1 MKKNELYVYTALS
14 LATLVPVP
22 GRLAYGIVI
31 IVMLYLLSL
40 LGILFKQ
47 FVSMFFEYG
56 LRSVLIAAM
65 LISTCLL
72 VRQILIIIS
81 PITAFILGINI
92 YVPALTAFILGNLYR
107 HSGLK
112 LSEMLNHSLG
122 KCISFSIFALFFF
135 IIREIISYGTISLPC
150 ASGLIEF
157 QIINENSLSF
167 MGFFWGS
174 MPGAVVLLAIMI
186 AVIASAMKK
195 IEILVTSERSVK

>member
-112 LSEMLNHSLG
+112 LSWKMYFIFYFCTFLFYHQRNNF
-122 KCISFSIFALFFF
+122 IRNYFFAL
-135 IIREIISYGTISLPC
+135 C
-150 ASGLIEF
+150 
-157 QIINENSLSF
+157 
-167 MGFFWGS
+167 FW
-174 MPGAVVLLAIMI
+174 
-186 AVIASAMKK
+186 
-195 IEILVTSERSVK
+195 TH

>member
-81 PITAFILGINI
+81 PITD
-92 YVPALTAFILGNLYR
+92 R
-107 HSGLK
+107 KS
-112 LSEMLNHSLG
+112 
-122 KCISFSIFALFFF
+122 
-135 IIREIISYGTISLPC
+135 
-150 ASGLIEF
+150 
-157 QIINENSLSF
+157 
-167 MGFFWGS
+167 
-174 MPGAVVLLAIMI
+174 VV
-186 AVIASAMKK
+186 
-195 IEILVTSERSVK
+195 

>member
-107 HSGLK
+107 HIGLK

-135 IIREIISYGTISLPC
+135 IIREIISYPQLPRC
-150 ASGLIEF
+150 PA
-157 QIINENSLSF
+157 
-167 MGFFWGS
+167 
-174 MPGAVVLLAIMI
+174 
-186 AVIASAMKK
+186 
-195 IEILVTSERSVK
+195 